1 MVPTVNVPGL
11 ERRRGIPVT
20 WRMVG
25 KVAYGGEEGRV
36 EASQVREEGGGHPPL
51 KRGIGPVLLL
61 FFVVGDIVGAGIY
74 ALVGE
79 VGAVTGGAI
88 WTAFLSAFV
97 LAAFTAASYVELVTK
112 YPRAGGSATYA
123 HNAFRTPFVSFI
135 VAFAVAASSITSACV
150 LTLAFSGDYLSQFV
164 NVPTLV
170 AAILFLALVSFINF
184 YGISESVRINVVLTC
199 VELFGLFLIIL
210 IGVLALGGGTGD
222 IGRAFEFKEGSAA
235 IPAVL
240 AGTVLAF
247 YALIGFDDSVNVAEE
262 VQGPSRSYPFAIF
275 GGLALAGIIYLLV
288 TITAS
293 MVVPT
298 NALAESSGPLL
309 EVVDRGTLPISTTF
323 FAAIALLAVSNGAL
337 INLIMAS
344 RVVYGMGDQDVL
356 PRVFSTVHPSRRT
369 PWISIVF
376 VSLIAL
382 LLIVTV
388 GRNDDALSTLSST
401 TVVLLLSAFII
412 VNISVL
418 VLRRDPVDHDHF
430 TTPTVFPFLGA
441 GISAS
446 LLIYTAY
453 TNFQV
458 FGLALLLVGVGVVLY
473 IINIFA
479 KRGLDRG

>member
-1 MVPTVNVPGL
+1 M
-11 ERRRGIPVT
+11 EASEAR
-20 WRMVG
+20 
-25 KVAYGGEEGRV
+25 EGR
-36 EASQVREEGGGHPPL
+36 GGHPPL
-51 KRGIGPVLLL
+51 KRGIGRVLLL

-79 VGAVTGGAI
+79 VGAITGGAI

-123 HNAFRTPFVSFI
+123 HNAFGTPFVSFI
-135 VAFAVAASSITSACV
+135 VAFAVAASSITSASV

-164 NVPTLV
+164 NVPILL
-170 AAILFLALVSFINF
+170 AAVVFLIVVSFINF

-210 IGVLALGGGTGD
+210 IGVLALGGGTVD
-222 IGRAFEFKEGSAA
+222 IGRAFTFGGGSAGAA
-235 IPAVL
+235 IPAIL

-247 YALIGFDDSVNVAEE
+247 YALIGFDDAVNVAEE
-262 VQGPSRSYPFAIF
+262 VQSPSRSYPFAIF

-298 NALAESSGPLL
+298 GALAASDGPLL
-309 EVVDRGTLPISTTF
+309 EVVERGTLPISTTF

-356 PRVFSTVHPSRRT
+356 PRIFATVHPGRRT
-369 PWISIVF
+369 PWISILF
-376 VSLIAL
+376 VGLIT
-382 LLIVTV
+382 LILILTV

-401 TVVLLLSAFII
+401 TVVLLLSAFVV
-412 VNISVL
+412 VNVSVL
-418 VLRRDPVDHDHF
+418 VLRRDRVDHEHF
-430 TTPTVFPFLGA
+430 RTPTALPILGIA
-441 GISAS
+441 ISVA
-446 LLIYTAY
+446 LLIYTAV
-453 TNFQV
+453 TNLPV
-458 FGLALLLVGVGVVLY
+458 FGLAGLLIGVGVVLY
-473 IINIFA
+473 VINVFA
-479 KRGLDRG
+479 KRGLDREGPRGGG